1 MVSKSVVWLML
12 ELAEIDPAVSI
23 ITMART
29 AAMRLSS
36 GGAAHW
42 LDVGAR
48 AEALAAEMLLDQ
60 DFGDLDG
67 IECRALAQIVGD
79 DPQIEPM
86 RDRRVAADAA
96 DVDGVLAGRLGRGH
110 ITLVRAVVD
119 DGDAGRLPQG
129 GARLVLTERP
139 LELDI
144 DRLAMA

>member
-1 MVSKSVVWLML
+1 ML

-23 ITMART
+23 ITMGGT
-29 AAMRLSS
+29 AVMRLSL
-36 GGAAHW
+36 GGAPQR

-48 AEALAAEMLLDQ
+48 AEALSAEMLLDQ

-67 IECRALAQIVGD
+67 IERRALAQIVGD
-79 DPQIEPM
+79 DPQIEPV

-96 DVDGVLAGRLGRGH
+96 DIDRVLAGRLGRGH
-110 ITLVRAVVD
+110 ITLIGAVVD

-129 GARLVLTERP
+129 GARLVLAERP

-144 DRLAMA
+144 DRLAMADEDR

>member
-29 AAMRLSS
+29 AVMRLSPDS
-36 GGAAHW
+36 APQR

-67 IECRALAQIVGD
+67 IDRLA
-79 DPQIEPM
+79 
-86 RDRRVAADAA
+86 VADEHRNAYA
-96 DVDGVLAGRLGRGH
+96 GRGH
-110 ITLVRAVVD
+110 RDIRVEDLAGLGRHLPFFLGRAVVHED
-119 DGDAGRLPQG
+119 VAL
-129 GARLVLTERP
+129 
-139 LELDI
+139 
-144 DRLAMA
+144 